1 MMNMMI
7 GNESDM
13 DMDHIMNRFKC
24 CAMSTFD
31 DISDT
36 FNCSLIL
43 FEIGKKGFFS
53 SMARMFST

>member
-43 FEIGKKGFFS
+43 FEIGKKGFF
-53 SMARMFST
+53 FHP

>member
-24 CAMSTFD
+24 CTMSTFD
-31 DISDT
+31 DI
-36 FNCSLIL
+36 F
-43 FEIGKKGFFS
+43 
-53 SMARMFST
+53 